1 MKRLSALLAATA
13 ATCLPVTAEPILV
26 ELFASHNCQACPKA
40 HDTLAEVNSV
50 RDDVLIL
57 TWSVDYWDYL
67 GEADPMAMP
76 VSAERQS
83 AYVDAFE
90 LRGPYTPQ
98 TVYDGRQQCPGNKP
112 RQVNRALEDASGST
126 ASSGAIITK
135 SEEIGWSVRAPDTGP
150 ADVFLVQFVADAEAR
165 MGMTNPV
172 TKLDLLAELPGG
184 GRLLAQPD
192 CDSGCALIIQ
202 APGHGEVFAT
212 QRVH

>member
-1 MKRLSALLAATA
+1 MKRLSALFAAA
-13 ATCLPVTAEPILV
+13 MAMCLPAAADPILV

-40 HDTLAEVNSV
+40 HDTLAEVNGE

-83 AYVDAFE
+83 AYVDAFG

-98 TVYDGRQQCPGNKP
+98 TVYDGRRQCPGNKP
-112 RQVNRALEDASGST
+112 RQVERALNDARDTANLAGSSIEQHEDL
-126 ASSGAIITK
+126 
-135 SEEIGWSVRAPDTGP
+135 GWRVRAPETSP
-150 ADVFLVQFVADAEAR
+150 ADVLLVQFVADAEDQ

-172 TKLDLLAELPGG
+172 TRLDHLAHLPGG

-192 CDSGCALIIQ
+192 CESGCALIIQ
-202 APGHGEVFAT
+202 APGHGEVFAAH
-212 QRVH
+212 RIN